1 MSKRQYAIH
10 HVHTA
15 DSWVT
20 YFPVETIVITI
31 ELTLIG
37 WIRYS
42 LKMKGVR
49 EYRTNMK
56 GAYERLTDPDY
67 AKPRWF
73 TSPPAVYAM
82 TAIIIALLVYFY

>member
-1 MSKRQYAIH
+1 
-10 HVHTA
+10 
-15 DSWVT
+15 
-20 YFPVETIVITI
+20 
-31 ELTLIG
+31 
-37 WIRYS
+37 
-42 LKMKGVR
+42 
-49 EYRTNMK
+49 MK